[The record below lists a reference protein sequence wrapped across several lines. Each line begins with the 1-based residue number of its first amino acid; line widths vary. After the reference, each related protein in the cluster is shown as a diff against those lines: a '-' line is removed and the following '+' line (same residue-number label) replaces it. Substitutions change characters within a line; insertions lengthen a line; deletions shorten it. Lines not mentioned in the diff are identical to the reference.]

1 MNKKTRYLSIFV
13 LSIIS
18 FLYINNVKADYKA
31 TVLNPANA
39 KCSIKNSHGMCMYE
53 DKNLNSVVGVW
64 SLDTGD
70 EVTVLTGYGTV
81 TNTSLCSDYFVFVS
95 YYYPENRQ
103 TYKGY
108 YCNAYLKSSS
118 VLTDEL
124 KTEFRNA
131 GFPESY
137 WEKLAILK
145 TSHPN
150 WKFKAINTNLDFN
163 TAVVNQNY
171 AGRAL
176 LRKSMSNN
184 YAYLDQ
190 DTYSFDY
197 YNDKFVPRD
206 DTTSS
211 DPWYDVN
218 KETIAYYLDPR
229 NFLIDMY
236 IFQFEGLSYDGNIS
250 DDNYRNV
257 VGNIFSNDYLA
268 NFTNDFV
275 RAGKES
281 KVSPIYLASLSKQ
294 EVGVG
299 SSPNTAIAG
308 TYNGMYNFYNIGA
321 TGGANPVYN
330 GLIFA
335 ATSDS
340 STQRPWNTQYKAIYG
355 GAVWIGQNY
364 INVGQDTSYF
374 KKFNVVANYLTSQG
388 RTVTWSNYSHQY
400 MSNVAA
406 PSSEAK
412 TSYNSIFKY
421 NLLENGYNFYIPVY
435 NNMPGSTPLPT
446 RSGWPNNYL
455 KSLSV
460 NGTKVSNFDGADTDY
475 NYYLDANKNSV
486 KIEAIP
492 VSSKATVTGTG
503 TFTITSNTTKQVV
516 VKAENGV
523 QKVYKIY
530 IKVTGN
536 QNVPATDL
544 QSTMNNSGIKNN
556 DKYLSGLTPGMDISG
571 IKTKILNAKKDAIV
585 ELKNSSGTTK
595 NSGILVTGDKV
606 SVTVGSES
614 KEYQVVVYGDA
625 NGDGKITAVD
635 YVRVK
640 NSIMGSSTLSE
651 AYKEAA
657 DANKDGKVTAV
668 DYVKIKNSIM
678 GTASITQ

>member
-1 MNKKTRYLSIFV
+1 MSKTNKYLLIFV

-18 FLYINNVKADYKA
+18 LLFITNVKADYKA

-70 EVTVLTGYGTV
+70 EVTVLTGHDKV
-81 TNTSLCSDYFVFVS
+81 TNTNLCSDYFVYVS
-95 YYYPENRQ
+95 YYYPENRK
-103 TYKGY
+103 TYEGY

-124 KTEFRNA
+124 KIEFSNA
-131 GFPESY
+131 GFPQSY

-150 WKFKAINTNLDFN
+150 WSFKAINTNLDFN

-206 DTTSS
+206 DTTGN

-250 DDNYRNV
+250 DDNYKNV

-275 RAGKES
+275 KAGKES

-321 TGGANPVYN
+321 TGGENPVYR
-330 GLIFA
+330 GLDFA
-335 ATSDS
+335 ANTDA
-340 STQRPWNTQYKAIYG
+340 STERPWNTQYKAIYG
-355 GAVWIGQNY
+355 GALWIGKNY

-374 KKFNVVANYLTSQG
+374 KKFNVVANYLTNEG
-388 RTVTWSNYSHQY
+388 KEVTWSNYSHQY

-435 NNMPGSTPLPT
+435 NSMPDSTPLPT
-446 RSGWPNNYL
+446 NSGWPNNYL
-455 KSLSV
+455 KTLTI
-460 NGTKVSNFDGADTDY
+460 NETKVSNFDGADGDY
-475 NYYLDANKNSV
+475 NYYLDSSGTI
-486 KIEAIP
+486 KIDAIA
-492 VSSKATVTGTG
+492 VSDKAKISGTG
-503 TFTITSNTTKQVV
+503 SFDIDSDTSKQIVV
-516 VKAENGV
+516 TAENGN
-523 QKVYKIY
+523 KKIY
-530 IKVTGN
+530 NINIKVTGS
-536 QNVPATDL
+536 QTVPSTDL

-556 DKYLSGLTPGMDISG
+556 DTYLSGFTVGMDISG
-571 IKTKILNAKKDAIV
+571 IKTKILNSKSDAEV
-585 ELKNSSGTTK
+585 VLKNSSGTVK
-595 NSGILVTGDKV
+595 DSGTLVTGDKV
-606 SVTVGSES
+606 SVTVDNDS
-614 KEYQVVVYGDA
+614 KEYQVVIYGDS
-625 NGDGKITAVD
+625 NGDGEI
-635 YVRVK
+635 
-640 NSIMGSSTLSE
+640 NSI
-651 AYKEAA
+651 
-657 DANKDGKVTAV
+657 
-668 DYVKIKNSIM
+668 DYVKIRKYIM
-678 GTASITQ
+678 KTSDIIQ

>member
-1 MNKKTRYLSIFV
+1 MRSSYKYLSIFV
-13 LSIIS
+13 LIIVS
-18 FLYINNVKADYKA
+18 FLFINSVKADYKA

-39 KCSIKNSHGMCMYE
+39 RCSIKDSHGMCLYA
-53 DKNLNSVVGVW
+53 NSSLNSVGGIW

-70 EVTVLTGYGTV
+70 EVTVLTGTATV
-81 TNTSLCSDYFVFVS
+81 VNKNLCSDYFVYVS
-95 YYYPENRQ
+95 YYYPENRN

-108 YCNAYLKSSS
+108 YCNAYLRTSS
-118 VLTDEL
+118 VLTDAL
-124 KTEFRNA
+124 KTEFSNA
-131 GFPESY
+131 GFPQSY

-163 TAVVNQNY
+163 TAVLNQNY
-171 AGRAL
+171 AGKAL

-257 VGNIFSNDYLA
+257 VGNIFTNDYLA

-294 EVGVG
+294 EIGVG

-321 TGGANPVYN
+321 TGGSNPVYR
-330 GLIFA
+330 GLDFA

-435 NNMPGSTPLPT
+435 NNMPGSTLLPT
-446 RSGWPNNYL
+446 RGGWPNNYL

-486 KIEAIP
+486 KIEATA
-492 VSSKATVTGTG
+492 VNSKATISGTG
-503 TFTITSNTTKQVV
+503 TFTISSNTTKQVV

-523 QKVYKIY
+523 QKVYKINIIY
-530 IKVTGN
+530 SGN
-536 QNVPATDL
+536 SNVPSTDL

-571 IKTKILNAKKDAIV
+571 IKTKIVNAKKDAIV

-595 NSGILVTGDKV
+595 NSGTLVTGDKV
-606 SVTVGSES
+606 FVKVGNES
-614 KEYQVVVYGDA
+614 KEYQVVIYGDA

-640 NSIMGSSTLSE
+640 NSIMGSSTLSG
-651 AYKEAA
+651 AYKEAS